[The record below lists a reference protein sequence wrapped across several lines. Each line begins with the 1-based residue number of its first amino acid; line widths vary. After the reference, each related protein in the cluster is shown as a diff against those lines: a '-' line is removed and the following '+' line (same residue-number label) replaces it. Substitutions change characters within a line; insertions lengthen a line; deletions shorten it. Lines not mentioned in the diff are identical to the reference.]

1 MSDQSDP
8 NAPLPDVSPEDAAT
22 ELVDEYQE
30 AAIDYC
36 ADGVREA
43 KAADNDVAMYHWLRV
58 TREVVRR
65 LIAQRE
71 ELGG

>member
-1 MSDQSDP
+1 M
-8 NAPLPDVSPEDAAT
+8 
-22 ELVDEYQE
+22 ELLEEYQE
-30 AAIDYC
+30 SAIDYC
-36 ADGVREA
+36 ADGLREG
-43 KAADNDVAMYHWLRV
+43 KAADDDVAVYHWLRV

>member
-1 MSDQSDP
+1 MK
-8 NAPLPDVSPEDAAT
+8 LLE
-22 ELVDEYQE
+22 EYQE

-36 ADGVREA
+36 AESVREA
-43 KAADNDVAMYHWLRV
+43 KAADQDVAMYHWLRV

-71 ELGG
+71 EFGG

>member
-1 MSDQSDP
+1 MSDQDDSS
-8 NAPLPDVSPEDAAT
+8 APPPDVSPEDGAT
-22 ELVDEYQE
+22 ELLDEYQE

-36 ADGVREA
+36 ADGMREA
-43 KAADNDVAMYHWLRV
+43 KLAGDDVAMYHWLRV
-58 TREVVRR
+58 TREVVRK